1 MGRECWTSAACAV
14 VLGAIVSAPARAADS
29 GTFNDCLARLNADS
43 KPPFDV
49 VTRNCLALLIGTPF
63 APKQE
68 NDARAG
74 TAADVSPRT
83 ATYILSNLGA
93 DTRANEPSFGGRM
106 QKTVWGHFDPVK
118 PARVTFHTFGADIDT
133 VLAVYGVDVKKS
145 GKVSYDFLRGND
157 DAPVPGIGRRWSL
170 VTVDLE
176 KNRHYQVQIGGQD
189 GAETDRIALTATAFG
204 PDGGVSAFLLSTT
217 AGATMQN
224 RDYVCEQR
232 PCPSATF
239 ILHNSAKTAVKV
251 TPSTTLPRFF
261 ANPLPV
267 TIAPGALAVVTFPGR
282 DFTNTA
288 GVMETGAFA
297 FASVAGGK
305 AIDSIE
311 KRASVFLGDPNG
323 APEGLAMSA
332 ADRFRAGDLNEPLS
346 FKVKVRNMGSEEA
359 RGCGFRTFQSNFRNV
374 LTRFRKVDAKS
385 GKPAGEWGEAADIP
399 AGASQG
405 LEVEVASM
413 APRLGDPAF
422 GLGDELEMRCV
433 NRQPPER
440 DLLNTLDVNVDGSGV
455 YTEIDARIDGA
466 GKLAVPNGGQAS
478 FDVAAVNT
486 LRAAEVSAR
495 PVYVYPFDASDPD
508 QRYGMS
514 VCRLDKRDK
523 CAGPKDFAAPWTA
536 KKGAKARFR
545 VFVTAPK
552 EKPPSDPGQFR
563 VYLRFEGVDRRWPF
577 LFGAES
583 VAVSVK

>member
-1 MGRECWTSAACAV
+1 MGRASWISAAGAA
-14 VLGAIVSAPARAADS
+14 VLGAMVSPPARAADN
-29 GTFNDCLARLNADS
+29 GTFNDCLARVNADI
-43 KPPFDV
+43 KPPYDV
-49 VTRNCLALLIGTPF
+49 TTRDCFALLIATPF
-63 APKQE
+63 VPKGDSEAQSS
-68 NDARAG
+68 A
-74 TAADVSPRT
+74 AADLAPRT

-93 DTRANEPSFGGRM
+93 DVRGNEPTYGGRM

-145 GKVSYDFLRGND
+145 GKVSYEFLRGND
-157 DAPVPGIGRRWSL
+157 DTPVPGVDRGWSL
-170 VTVDLE
+170 VTVDVE
-176 KNRHYQVQIGGQD
+176 KNEHYQIQIGGQD
-189 GAETDRIALTATAFG
+189 GAQTDRIALTATAFG

-239 ILHNSAKTAVKV
+239 ILHNSAKSAVKV

-261 ANPLPV
+261 SDPQPV

-288 GVMETGAFA
+288 GVAESGAFT
-297 FASVAGGK
+297 FASIASGK
-305 AIDSIE
+305 AVDSIE
-311 KRASVFLGDPNG
+311 KRASVFLADPDG

-332 ADRFRAGDLNEPLS
+332 EDRFRAGDLNEPLS
-346 FKVKVRNMGSEEA
+346 FDVKVRNTGSDEA

-385 GKPAGEWGEAADIP
+385 GKPAGDWGEAADVP
-399 AGASQG
+399 AGAVQG

-422 GLGDELEMRCV
+422 GLANELEMRCV

-440 DLLNTLDVNVDGSGV
+440 DLLNTLDVNVDGSGR
-455 YTEIDARIDGA
+455 YTEIAAEIA
-466 GKLAVPNGGQAS
+466 GGDKLAVPSGGQAS
-478 FDVAAVNT
+478 FDVSTVNT
-486 LRAAEVSAR
+486 LRAAEISAR
-495 PVYVYPFDASDPD
+495 PVYVYPFDASDPN
-508 QRYGMS
+508 QRYEMS
-514 VCRLDKRDK
+514 ICRLDKRDK
-523 CAGPKDFAAPWTA
+523 CLGPKDFTAPWAA

-545 VFVTAPK
+545 VFVKAPK
-552 EKPPSDPGQFR
+552 EKPPSDPGKFR
-563 VYLRFEGVDRRWPF
+563 IYLRLEGVDRRWPF